1 MQENDNS
8 TKKILIADDN
18 QDSRELVIKI
28 LSKEGYQLSEAVDGE
43 DAFNQISLDKPEL
56 ILMDISMP
64 KINGYELSGI
74 IKGSEVFNDIKII
87 ALTAHAMKGDRD
99 QALAAGCD
107 GYITKPI
114 NVKEFAKTIKQ
125 FLQA

>member
-1 MQENDNS
+1 MQENEES
-8 TKKILIADDN
+8 KKKILIADDN

-28 LSKEGYQLSEAVDGE
+28 LSKEGYLLSEAVDGE
-43 DAFNQISLDKPEL
+43 DAFNKISSEKPAL
-56 ILMDISMP
+56 VLMDISMP

-74 IKGSEVFNDIKII
+74 IKGSDDFKDIKII

-114 NVKEFAKTIKQ
+114 NIKEFAKTIRQ

>member
-1 MQENDNS
+1 MQENAGS
-8 TKKILIADDN
+8 KKKILIADDN

-28 LSKEGYQLSEAVDGE
+28 LSKEGYLLSEAVDGE
-43 DAFNQISLDKPEL
+43 DAFNKISAEKPAL
-56 ILMDISMP
+56 VLMDISMP
-64 KINGYELSGI
+64 KINGYELAGI
-74 IKGSEVFNDIKII
+74 IKGSDDFKDIKII

-114 NVKEFAKTIKQ
+114 NIKEFAKTINQ

>member
-1 MQENDNS
+1 MQENAGS
-8 TKKILIADDN
+8 KKKILIADDN

-28 LSKEGYQLSEAVDGE
+28 LRKEGYLLSEAVDGE
-43 DAFNQISLDKPEL
+43 DAFNKISSEKPAL
-56 ILMDISMP
+56 VLMDISMP

-74 IKGSEVFNDIKII
+74 IKGSDDFKDIKII

-114 NVKEFAKTIKQ
+114 NIKEFAKTIRQ

>member
-74 IKGSEVFNDIKII
+74 IKGSEVFKDIKIV

-114 NVKEFAKTIKQ
+114 NVKEFTKTIKQ